1 MVTFEKI
8 LGGGITS
15 AQGFFACGVA
25 AAIKYEGRMDV
36 ALVAAEKR
44 CAVAGMFTTNQVVA
58 APVLLDRE
66 RVKNGYARAI
76 LINSG
81 CANACTG
88 EQGLADAKES
98 ARIVAEAL
106 GGRTSSCAAAGEDN
120 RPPEDEILVCST
132 GVIGVYLPMERL
144 AAGAKSAVAALSPNG
159 GADAVRAIMTTDTV
173 PKEAAVA
180 LTIDGKR
187 VVIGG
192 MCKGSGMIE
201 PRMATMLGFVTTD
214 ANIGPQALDTALRL
228 AVEKT
233 FNRAVVD
240 GDQSTN
246 DTILIMASGGAGA
259 PRTPLT
265 PAHPQWP
272 DFCAALREV
281 CDQLARKIVMD
292 GEGATKFVTVR
303 VKGAAT
309 ERDAQLAARSI
320 AKSALVKTSWFGCD
334 PNWGRVMCAAGYS
347 GAMVDDQKAQVFYG
361 AECVFDHGKVVMR
374 DRDRVQA
381 VMKER
386 QFEVVVS
393 LNLGNG
399 EDTVYTCDF
408 SYDYVK
414 INGDYTT

>member
-1 MVTFEKI
+1 MVKFEQI
-8 LGGGITS
+8 AGGGVTS
-15 AQGFFACGVA
+15 AQGFKACGVA
-25 AAIKYEGRMDV
+25 AAIKYQGRTDMAMV
-36 ALVAAEKR
+36 AGDGLCSA
-44 CAVAGMFTTNQVVA
+44 AGMFTTNQVAA
-58 APVLLDRE
+58 APVLVDRE
-66 RVKNGYARAI
+66 RVKKGFAKAI

-88 EQGLADAKES
+88 DQGIADAKAS
-98 ARIVAEAL
+98 AKVAATAL
-106 GGRTSSCAAAGEDN
+106 GV
-120 RPPEDEILVCST
+120 PEEQVLVCST
-132 GVIGVYLPMERL
+132 GVIGVYLPMERV
-144 AAGAKSAVAALSPNG
+144 ASGAKAAVAALSSTA
-159 GADAVRAIMTTDTV
+159 GADAAKAIMTTDLV
-173 PKEAAVA
+173 AKEAAVA
-180 LTIDGKR
+180 VVIDGRR
-187 VVIGG
+187 VVVGG

-214 ANIGPQALDTALRL
+214 ATIGPAALDAALRA

-246 DTILIMASGGAGA
+246 DTVLMMASGAAGNA
-259 PRTPLT
+259 ELT
-265 PAHPQWP
+265 PAHAEWP
-272 DFCAALREV
+272 VFCAAVREV

-303 VKGAAT
+303 VKGAKT

-347 GAMVDDQKAQVFYG
+347 GASVDDQKAQVFYG
-361 AECVFDHGKVVMR
+361 GECVFDHGKVVMT
-374 DRDRVQA
+374 DRARVQA

-386 QFEVVVS
+386 SFEVTVN
-393 LNLGNG
+393 LNLGDG

>member
-8 LGGGITS
+8 SGGGITS
-15 AQGFFACGVA
+15 AQGFLACGVA
-25 AAIKYEGRMDV
+25 AAIKYEGRKDV
-36 ALVAAEKR
+36 AMVAGEKR
-44 CAVAGMFTTNQVVA
+44 CAVAGMFTTNQVAA
-58 APVLLDRE
+58 APVILDRE

-88 EQGLADAKES
+88 EQGLADAKAS
-98 ARIVAEAL
+98 AQAVASAL
-106 GGRTSSCAAAGEDN
+106 GANEN
-120 RPPEDEILVCST
+120 EILVCST

-144 AAGAKSAVAALSPNG
+144 AAGAKAAVAALSPTG
-159 GADAVRAIMTTDTV
+159 GADASRAIMTTDLV
-173 PKEAAVA
+173 PKESAVA
-180 LTIDGKR
+180 VMIDGKR

-214 ANIGPQALDTALRL
+214 ANIGPTALDAALRL

-246 DTILIMASGGAGA
+246 DTILIMASAAAGNSE
-259 PRTPLT
+259 LT
-265 PAHPQWP
+265 PAHPQWQ

-347 GAMVDDQKAQVFYG
+347 GAIVDDQKAQVFYG
-361 AECVFDHGKVVMR
+361 SECVFDHGKVVMR
-374 DRDRVQA
+374 DRDAVQA
-381 VMKER
+381 VMRER
-386 QFEVVVS
+386 AFEVTVN

>member
-1 MVTFEKI
+1 
-8 LGGGITS
+8 
-15 AQGFFACGVA
+15 
-25 AAIKYEGRMDV
+25 
-36 ALVAAEKR
+36 
-44 CAVAGMFTTNQVVA
+44 
-58 APVLLDRE
+58 
-66 RVKNGYARAI
+66 
-76 LINSG
+76 
-81 CANACTG
+81 
-88 EQGLADAKES
+88 
-98 ARIVAEAL
+98 
-106 GGRTSSCAAAGEDN
+106 
-120 RPPEDEILVCST
+120 
-132 GVIGVYLPMERL
+132 
-144 AAGAKSAVAALSPNG
+144 
-159 GADAVRAIMTTDTV
+159 
-173 PKEAAVA
+173 
-180 LTIDGKR
+180 
-187 VVIGG
+187 

-214 ANIGPQALDTALRL
+214 ANICPAALDVALRL

-246 DTILIMASGGAGA
+246 DTILIMASGVADNSE
-259 PRTPLT
+259 LT
-265 PAHPQWP
+265 PAHPQWT

-303 VKGAAT
+303 VKGART

-347 GAMVDDQKAQVFYG
+347 GAEVDDQKAQVFYG
-361 AECVFDHGKVVMR
+361 AECVFDHGKVVMT
-374 DRDRVQA
+374 DRERVQA
-381 VMKER
+381 VMRER
-386 QFEVVVS
+386 AFEVVVN

-399 EDTVYTCDF
+399 GDTVYTCDF